1 VNQIL
6 PGYFYGFLDPGNL
19 PVVSIL
25 EFLDAMFELGKPRA
39 NVLKFPI
46 VLKLYVDLL
55 PCKAILQKRYTGRQI
70 LYFPNGT
77 LEISFFKLHGFLALL
92 KTAPEKSGQWGGPA
106 DGRRKA
112 GRAPNAAVSK
122 SKKNSKLVNLRRVG
136 ANDLWVGRLRMDRVP

>member
-92 KTAPEKSGQWGGPA
+92 KTAPEKSGQWA
-106 DGRRKA
+106 DRLMAGEKQVVRQTPLSLSQRKTA
-112 GRAPNAAVSK
+112 S
-122 SKKNSKLVNLRRVG
+122 
-136 ANDLWVGRLRMDRVP
+136 